1 MNDYFVKPDYNNDF
15 NYPSLNRKDL
25 MNLDTLKEK
34 DFKKRGINRLISN
47 RDWSM
52 GLYNRDIDKSFPKRR
67 DLYLNKI
74 DFINK
79 IDDIE
84 KARPNKEK
92 IYHKPNFSL
101 NVRDIEKAYPKK
113 ERQFHGKI
121 YNENENILNQ
131 EQKPKYQ
138 KFENNRYLKLIPN
151 NYENNLNNF
160 NIDTNKNSNT
170 IERDEPYFKRNIFN
184 LSNYID
190 TINIKNKLNRRK
202 NNLVQMKSFQTKSLD
217 TLGVLQSQ
225 KNYKDTIHDIFNH
238 YPDYPKKFENNKDF
252 YYLNHNHDLYLG
264 EANKNNRLDVIMD
277 KSNKYMSNDYDRK
290 INILD
295 NNCNRN
301 KKRNFI
307 IKPNLIKINRQIPI
321 EFKNQGLEKLYKEL
335 DDYKPRT
342 YEQSMDLFTKNY

>member
-1 MNDYFVKPDYNNDF
+1 MDDYFAKPDYNNDF

-25 MNLDTLKEK
+25 MMLDTIKEK
-34 DFKKRGINRLISN
+34 DFKRKGINRLISK
-47 RDWSM
+47 RHWSM

-84 KARPNKEK
+84 KARPSKEK

-121 YNENENILNQ
+121 YNENKNILNQ
-131 EQKPKYQ
+131 IQKQKYR
-138 KFENNRYLKLIPN
+138 KNENNRYLKLDSN
-151 NYENNLNNF
+151 NYENN
-160 NIDTNKNSNT
+160 NIINKNKNINNEIYS
-170 IERDEPYFKRNIFN
+170 KRNIYN
-184 LSNYID
+184 LSNFID
-190 TINIKNKLNRRK
+190 NINIKNKIYRRQ
-202 NNLVQMKSFQTKSLD
+202 NNLFKTNSYQTKSLD

-238 YPDYPKKFENNKDF
+238 YPDYPKNFESNKDF

-264 EANKNNRLDVIMD
+264 EVNKNNRLDVIMD
-277 KSNKYMSNDYDRK
+277 KSNKYMSNDFSRK
-290 INILD
+290 LNILD
-295 NNCNRN
+295 NNTSKMR
-301 KKRNFI
+301 KRDFMINQNI
-307 IKPNLIKINRQIPI
+307 TKINRQIPI

-335 DDYKPRT
+335 DNYKPRT
-342 YEQSMDLFTKNY
+342 YEQSMDIFTKNY

>member
-1 MNDYFVKPDYNNDF
+1 MDYYLAKPDYNNDF

-25 MNLDTLKEK
+25 MSLDTIKEK
-34 DFKKRGINRLISN
+34 DFKKRGINRLLSN

-84 KARPNKEK
+84 KARPNKER
-92 IYHKPNFSL
+92 IFNKPNFSL

-121 YNENENILNQ
+121 YNENKSEVNEIY
-131 EQKPKYQ
+131 KPKN
-138 KFENNRYLKLIPN
+138 ENNRYIKLVSN
-151 NYENNLNNF
+151 NYEKNY
-160 NIDTNKNSNT
+160 NIDENNNNG
-170 IERDEPYFKRNIFN
+170 IFKRNIFN

-190 TINIKNKLNRRK
+190 TVNIKNKINRRK
-202 NNLVQMKSFQTKSLD
+202 NNPLKIKSHNTKSLD

-238 YPDYPKKFENNKDF
+238 YPNYIKKFESNRDF
-252 YYLNHNHDLYLG
+252 YYLNHNHDLHLG
-264 EANKNNRLDVIMD
+264 EQNKNNRLDVLMD
-277 KSNKYMSNDYDRK
+277 KSNKYMLYDYERK

-295 NNCNRN
+295 KNTKNI
-301 KKRNFI
+301 KSMLL
-307 IKPNLIKINRQIPI
+307 KPNLIKINRQIPI

>member
-1 MNDYFVKPDYNNDF
+1 MDYYLAKPDYNNDF

-25 MNLDTLKEK
+25 MSLDTIKEK
-34 DFKKRGINRLISN
+34 DFKKRGINRLLSN

-84 KARPNKEK
+84 KARPNKER
-92 IYHKPNFSL
+92 IFNKPNFSL

-121 YNENENILNQ
+121 YNENKSEINEIY
-131 EQKPKYQ
+131 KPKN
-138 KFENNRYLKLIPN
+138 ENNRYIKLVSN
-151 NYENNLNNF
+151 NYEKNYNMEENGNNG
-160 NIDTNKNSNT
+160 I
-170 IERDEPYFKRNIFN
+170 FKRNIFN

-190 TINIKNKLNRRK
+190 TVNIKNKINRRK
-202 NNLVQMKSFQTKSLD
+202 NNSLKIKSHNTKSLD

-238 YPDYPKKFENNKDF
+238 YPNYIKKFESNRDF
-252 YYLNHNHDLYLG
+252 YYLNHNHDLHLG
-264 EANKNNRLDVIMD
+264 EQNKNNRLDVLMD
-277 KSNKYMSNDYDRK
+277 KSNKYMPYDYERK

-295 NNCNRN
+295 
-301 KKRNFI
+301 KKTKNI
-307 IKPNLIKINRQIPI
+307 KSMLLKPNLIKINRQIPI

>member
-1 MNDYFVKPDYNNDF
+1 MEDYFAKPDYKNDF

-25 MNLDTLKEK
+25 MMLDTIKEK
-34 DFKKRGINRLISN
+34 DFKRKGINRLISK
-47 RDWSM
+47 RHWSM

-84 KARPNKEK
+84 KARPSKEK

-121 YNENENILNQ
+121 YNENKNILNQ
-131 EQKPKYQ
+131 IQKQKYR
-138 KFENNRYLKLIPN
+138 KNENNRYLKLDSN
-151 NYENNLNNF
+151 NYENN
-160 NIDTNKNSNT
+160 NIINKNINNEIYS
-170 IERDEPYFKRNIFN
+170 KRNIYN
-184 LSNYID
+184 LSNFID
-190 TINIKNKLNRRK
+190 NINIKNKINRRQ
-202 NNLVQMKSFQTKSLD
+202 NNLFKTNSYHTKSLD

-238 YPDYPKKFENNKDF
+238 YPDYPKNIESNKDF

-264 EANKNNRLDVIMD
+264 EVNKNNRLDVIMD
-277 KSNKYMSNDYDRK
+277 KSNKYMSNDFSRK
-290 INILD
+290 LNILD
-295 NNCNRN
+295 NNTSKMR
-301 KKRNFI
+301 KRDFMINQNI
-307 IKPNLIKINRQIPI
+307 TKINRQIPI

-335 DDYKPRT
+335 DNYKPRT
-342 YEQSMDLFTKNY
+342 YEQSMDIFTKNY

>member
-1 MNDYFVKPDYNNDF
+1 MADYYIKPDYNNDF

-25 MNLDTLKEK
+25 MSLDTLKEK

-121 YNENENILNQ
+121 YNENKNVLNPV
-131 EQKPKYQ
+131 QKPKYQ

-151 NYENNLNNF
+151 NYENNINIHKNN
-160 NIDTNKNSNT
+160 TL
-170 IERDEPYFKRNIFN
+170 ERDEPYFRRNIFN
-184 LSNYID
+184 LSNGID
-190 TINIKNKLNRRK
+190 KLNRKK
-202 NNLVQMKSFQTKSLD
+202 NDLVQMKSFQTKSLD

-225 KNYKDTIHDIFNH
+225 KNYKDTINDIFNH

-264 EANKNNRLDVIMD
+264 ELNKNNRLDVIMD
-277 KSNKYMSNDYDRK
+277 KTNKYMSNDFDRK

-295 NNCNRN
+295 NNCNRI
-301 KKRNFI
+301 KKRDFI
-307 IKPNLIKINRQIPI
+307 IKPNLIKRNRQIPI

-342 YEQSMDLFTKNY
+342 YEQSMDIFTKNY

>member
-1 MNDYFVKPDYNNDF
+1 MDYYLAKPDYNNDF

-25 MNLDTLKEK
+25 MSLDTIKEK
-34 DFKKRGINRLISN
+34 DFKKRGINRLLSN

-84 KARPNKEK
+84 KARPNKER
-92 IYHKPNFSL
+92 IFNKPNFSL

-121 YNENENILNQ
+121 YNENKSEVNEIY
-131 EQKPKYQ
+131 KPKN
-138 KFENNRYLKLIPN
+138 ENNRYIKLVSN
-151 NYENNLNNF
+151 NYEKNY
-160 NIDTNKNSNT
+160 NIDENNNNG
-170 IERDEPYFKRNIFN
+170 IFKRNIFN

-190 TINIKNKLNRRK
+190 TVNIKNKINRRK
-202 NNLVQMKSFQTKSLD
+202 NNSLKIKSHNTKSLD

-238 YPDYPKKFENNKDF
+238 YPNYIKKFESNRDF
-252 YYLNHNHDLYLG
+252 YYLNHNHDLHLG
-264 EANKNNRLDVIMD
+264 EQNKNNRLDVLMD
-277 KSNKYMSNDYDRK
+277 KSNKYMLYDYERK

-295 NNCNRN
+295 KNTKNIRSMLL
-301 KKRNFI
+301 
-307 IKPNLIKINRQIPI
+307 KPNLMKINRKIPI

>member
-1 MNDYFVKPDYNNDF
+1 MDYYLAKPDYNNDF

-25 MNLDTLKEK
+25 MSLDTIKEK
-34 DFKKRGINRLISN
+34 DFKKRGINRLLSN

-84 KARPNKEK
+84 KARPNKER
-92 IYHKPNFSL
+92 IFNKPNFSL

-121 YNENENILNQ
+121 YNENKSEVNEIY
-131 EQKPKYQ
+131 KPKN
-138 KFENNRYLKLIPN
+138 ENNRYIKLVSN
-151 NYENNLNNF
+151 NYEKNY
-160 NIDTNKNSNT
+160 NIDENNNNG
-170 IERDEPYFKRNIFN
+170 IFKRNIFN

-190 TINIKNKLNRRK
+190 TVNIKNKINRRK
-202 NNLVQMKSFQTKSLD
+202 NNSLKIKSHNTKSLD

-238 YPDYPKKFENNKDF
+238 YPNYIKKFESNRDF
-252 YYLNHNHDLYLG
+252 YYLNHNHDLHLG
-264 EANKNNRLDVIMD
+264 EQNKNNRLDVLMD
-277 KSNKYMSNDYDRK
+277 KSNKYMPYDYERK

-295 NNCNRN
+295 KNTKNI
-301 KKRNFI
+301 KSMLL
-307 IKPNLIKINRQIPI
+307 KPNLMKINRQIPI

>member
-1 MNDYFVKPDYNNDF
+1 MDYYLAKPDYNNDF

-25 MNLDTLKEK
+25 MSLDTIKEK
-34 DFKKRGINRLISN
+34 DFKKRGINRLLSN

-84 KARPNKEK
+84 KARPNKER
-92 IYHKPNFSL
+92 IFNKPNFSL

-121 YNENENILNQ
+121 YNENKSEVNEIY
-131 EQKPKYQ
+131 KPKN
-138 KFENNRYLKLIPN
+138 ENNRYIKLVSN
-151 NYENNLNNF
+151 NYEKNY
-160 NIDTNKNSNT
+160 NIDENNNNG
-170 IERDEPYFKRNIFN
+170 IFKRNIFN

-190 TINIKNKLNRRK
+190 TVNIKNKINRRK
-202 NNLVQMKSFQTKSLD
+202 NNSLKIKSHNTKSLD

-238 YPDYPKKFENNKDF
+238 YPNYIKKFESNRDF
-252 YYLNHNHDLYLG
+252 YYLNHNHDLHLG
-264 EANKNNRLDVIMD
+264 EQNKNNRLDVLMD
-277 KSNKYMSNDYDRK
+277 KSNKYMPYDYERK

-295 NNCNRN
+295 KNTKNIRSMLL
-301 KKRNFI
+301 
-307 IKPNLIKINRQIPI
+307 KPNLMKINRQIPI

>member
-1 MNDYFVKPDYNNDF
+1 MDYYLAKPDYNNDF

-25 MNLDTLKEK
+25 MSLDTIKEK
-34 DFKKRGINRLISN
+34 DFKKRGINRLLSN

-52 GLYNRDIDKSFPKRR
+52 VLYNRDIDKSFPKRR

-84 KARPNKEK
+84 KARPNKER
-92 IYHKPNFSL
+92 IFNKPNFSL

-121 YNENENILNQ
+121 YNENKSEVNEIY
-131 EQKPKYQ
+131 KPKN
-138 KFENNRYLKLIPN
+138 ENNRYIKLVSN
-151 NYENNLNNF
+151 NYEKNY
-160 NIDTNKNSNT
+160 NIDENNNNG
-170 IERDEPYFKRNIFN
+170 IFKRNIFN

-190 TINIKNKLNRRK
+190 TVNIKNKINRRK
-202 NNLVQMKSFQTKSLD
+202 NNSLKIKSHNTKSLD

-238 YPDYPKKFENNKDF
+238 YPNYIKKFESNRDF
-252 YYLNHNHDLYLG
+252 YYLNHNHDLHLG
-264 EANKNNRLDVIMD
+264 EQNKNNRLDVLMD
-277 KSNKYMSNDYDRK
+277 KSNKYMLYDYERK

-295 NNCNRN
+295 KNTKNI
-301 KKRNFI
+301 KSMLL
-307 IKPNLIKINRQIPI
+307 KPNLIKINRQIPI

>member
-1 MNDYFVKPDYNNDF
+1 MDYYLAKPDYNNDF

-25 MNLDTLKEK
+25 MSLDTIKEK
-34 DFKKRGINRLISN
+34 DFKKRGINRLLSN

-84 KARPNKEK
+84 KARPNKER
-92 IYHKPNFSL
+92 IFNKPNFSL

-121 YNENENILNQ
+121 YNENKSEINEIY
-131 EQKPKYQ
+131 KPKN
-138 KFENNRYLKLIPN
+138 ENNRYIKLVSN
-151 NYENNLNNF
+151 NYEKNY
-160 NIDTNKNSNT
+160 NIDENNNNG
-170 IERDEPYFKRNIFN
+170 IFKRNIFN

-190 TINIKNKLNRRK
+190 TVNIKNKINRRK
-202 NNLVQMKSFQTKSLD
+202 NNSLKIKSHNTKSLD

-238 YPDYPKKFENNKDF
+238 YPNYIKKFESNRDF
-252 YYLNHNHDLYLG
+252 YYLNHNHDLHLG
-264 EANKNNRLDVIMD
+264 EQNKNNRLDVLMD
-277 KSNKYMSNDYDRK
+277 KSNKYMLYDYERK

-295 NNCNRN
+295 KNTKNIRSMLL
-301 KKRNFI
+301 
-307 IKPNLIKINRQIPI
+307 KPNLMKINRKIPI

>member
-1 MNDYFVKPDYNNDF
+1 MDYYLAKPDYNNDF

-25 MNLDTLKEK
+25 MSLDTIKEK
-34 DFKKRGINRLISN
+34 DFKKRGINRLLSN

-84 KARPNKEK
+84 KARPNKER
-92 IYHKPNFSL
+92 IFNKPNFSL

-121 YNENENILNQ
+121 YNENKSEVNEIY
-131 EQKPKYQ
+131 KPKN
-138 KFENNRYLKLIPN
+138 ENNRYIKLVSN
-151 NYENNLNNF
+151 NYEKNY
-160 NIDTNKNSNT
+160 NIDENNNNG
-170 IERDEPYFKRNIFN
+170 IFKRNIFN

-190 TINIKNKLNRRK
+190 TVNIKNKINRRK
-202 NNLVQMKSFQTKSLD
+202 NNPLKIKSHNTKSLD

-238 YPDYPKKFENNKDF
+238 YPNYIKKFESNRDF
-252 YYLNHNHDLYLG
+252 YYLNHNYDLHLG
-264 EANKNNRLDVIMD
+264 EQNKNNRLDVLMD
-277 KSNKYMSNDYDRK
+277 KSNKYMLYDYERK

-295 NNCNRN
+295 KNTKNI
-301 KKRNFI
+301 KSMLL
-307 IKPNLIKINRQIPI
+307 KPNLIKINRQIPI

>member
-1 MNDYFVKPDYNNDF
+1 MDYYLAKPDYNNDF

-25 MNLDTLKEK
+25 MSLDTIKEK
-34 DFKKRGINRLISN
+34 DFKKRGINRLLSN

-84 KARPNKEK
+84 KARPNKER
-92 IYHKPNFSL
+92 IFNKPNFSL

-121 YNENENILNQ
+121 YNENKSEINEIY
-131 EQKPKYQ
+131 KPKN
-138 KFENNRYLKLIPN
+138 ENNRYIKLVSN
-151 NYENNLNNF
+151 NYEKNY
-160 NIDTNKNSNT
+160 NIDENNNNG
-170 IERDEPYFKRNIFN
+170 IFKRNIFN

-190 TINIKNKLNRRK
+190 TVNIKNKINRRK
-202 NNLVQMKSFQTKSLD
+202 NNSLKIKSHNTKSLD

-238 YPDYPKKFENNKDF
+238 YPNYIKKFESNRDF
-252 YYLNHNHDLYLG
+252 YYLNHNHDLHLG
-264 EANKNNRLDVIMD
+264 EQNKNNRLDVLMD
-277 KSNKYMSNDYDRK
+277 KSNKYMPYDYERK

-295 NNCNRN
+295 KNTKNIRS
-301 KKRNFI
+301 I
-307 IKPNLIKINRQIPI
+307 LLKPNLMKINRQIPI